1 MRYSGAKIFLEALKK
16 EGVTKVF
23 GYPGGAVLPIFDE
36 LYKDKDLSVY
46 LVRHEQNATFAA
58 DGYARASGKPGTVL
72 VTSGPGATNTVTGI
86 ANAYMDSIPIV
97 VFTGQ
102 VSTSLV
108 GSDAFQEVDTTGI
121 TRPITKWNRM
131 VKRVEDLAWTI
142 KAGYYIAST
151 GRPGPV
157 VIDLPKDIQVM
168 ETEFDYPDKV
178 ELRSYKP
185 QYKGHSLQIKKAVE
199 AIKKSK
205 RPVIYAGGGVIHS
218 NASKELI
225 ELAEK
230 LQAPITTTL
239 MGLGAV
245 PSGHPL
251 YLGMLGMHG
260 TVYANYAVS
269 HCDLLIAVGA
279 RFDDRV
285 TGKVETF
292 APNAVKIHIDIDPSS
307 ISKNV
312 IVDIPIVGDVKEVLR
327 DILPHVSKLD
337 TEEWLE
343 QIEEWKKE
351 HPLRYKNSDDVIKPQ
366 YLIEVVSDILEG
378 KESIVT
384 ADVGQHQMWVAQYFK
399 FKKPRS
405 FMNSGGLG
413 SMGYAFPA
421 AIGAKI
427 ARPDATVVAFVGDG
441 SFQMTLQE
449 LASVSEYNVPV
460 KVVIVNNFYL
470 GMVRQWQDLFYD
482 KRYSSVFLGADEKTY
497 VPDFVKLA
505 EAYNVKSLRVEK
517 PSELKSAV
525 KKMLD
530 HDGPFVLDVWVEKEE
545 NVLPMVPAG
554 RGLLEMIEGM
564 A

>member
-36 LYKDKDLSVY
+36 LYKEKGLSVY

-185 QYKGHSLQIKKAVE
+185 QYKGHPLQIKKAVE

-366 YLIEVVSDILEG
+366 YLIEVVSDILG
-378 KESIVT
+378 AKESIVT

-405 FMNSGGLG
+405 FMTSGGLG

-482 KRYSSVFLGADEKTY
+482 KRYSSVFLAANEKTY
-497 VPDFVKLA
+497 IPDFVKLA

-525 KKMLD
+525 KEMLD

>member
-1 MRYSGAKIFLEALKK
+1 MKYSGARIFLEALKK
-16 EGVTKVF
+16 EGVKEVF

-36 LYKDKDLSVY
+36 LYKEKDLSVY

-58 DGYARASGKPGTVL
+58 DGYARAIGKPGTVL

-86 ANAYMDSIPIV
+86 ASAYMDSIPIV

-102 VSTSLV
+102 VSTYLV

-185 QYKGHSLQIKKAVE
+185 QYKGHPLQIKKAVE

-245 PSGHPL
+245 TSGHPL

-269 HCDLLIAVGA
+269 HCDLLIAIGA

-351 HPLRYKNSDDVIKPQ
+351 HPLKYKNSDDVIKPQ

-378 KESIVT
+378 KEAIVT

-405 FMNSGGLG
+405 FMTSGGLG
-413 SMGYAFPA
+413 AMGYAFPA

-441 SFQMTLQE
+441 AFQMTFQE

-470 GMVRQWQDLFYD
+470 GMVRQWQELFYD

-497 VPDFVKLA
+497 IPDFVKLA

-525 KKMLD
+525 KEMLD

-554 RGLLEMIEGM
+554 RGLLEMIEAM

>member
-1 MRYSGAKIFLEALKK
+1 MRYSGARIFLEALKK

-36 LYKDKDLSVY
+36 LYKEKDLSVY
-46 LVRHEQNATFAA
+46 LVRHEQNAAFAA
-58 DGYARASGKPGTVL
+58 DGYARAIDKPGTVL

-86 ANAYMDSIPIV
+86 ASAYMDSIPIV

-185 QYKGHSLQIKKAVE
+185 QYKGHPLQIKKAVE

-405 FMNSGGLG
+405 FMTSGGLG

-470 GMVRQWQDLFYD
+470 GMVRQWQELFYD
-482 KRYSSVFLGADEKTY
+482 KRYSSVFLAANEKAY
-497 VPDFVKLA
+497 IPDFVKLA

-525 KKMLD
+525 KEMLD
-530 HDGPFVLDVWVEKEE
+530 YDGPFVLDVWVEKEE

-554 RGLLEMIEGM
+554 RGLLEMIEAM

>member
-1 MRYSGAKIFLEALKK
+1 
-16 EGVTKVF
+16 
-23 GYPGGAVLPIFDE
+23 
-36 LYKDKDLSVY
+36 
-46 LVRHEQNATFAA
+46 
-58 DGYARASGKPGTVL
+58 
-72 VTSGPGATNTVTGI
+72 
-86 ANAYMDSIPIV
+86 
-97 VFTGQ
+97 
-102 VSTSLV
+102 
-108 GSDAFQEVDTTGI
+108 
-121 TRPITKWNRM
+121 
-131 VKRVEDLAWTI
+131 
-142 KAGYYIAST
+142 
-151 GRPGPV
+151 
-157 VIDLPKDIQVM
+157 
-168 ETEFDYPDKV
+168 
-178 ELRSYKP
+178 
-185 QYKGHSLQIKKAVE
+185 
-199 AIKKSK
+199 
-205 RPVIYAGGGVIHS
+205 
-218 NASKELI
+218 
-225 ELAEK
+225 
-230 LQAPITTTL
+230 
-239 MGLGAV
+239 
-245 PSGHPL
+245 
-251 YLGMLGMHG
+251 MHG

-312 IVDIPIVGDVKEVLR
+312 IVDIPIVGDIKEVLR

-405 FMNSGGLG
+405 FMTSGGLG
-413 SMGYAFPA
+413 AMGYAFPA

-441 SFQMTLQE
+441 AFQMTLQE

-470 GMVRQWQDLFYD
+470 GMVRQWQELFYD
-482 KRYSSVFLGADEKTY
+482 KRYSSVFLAANEKTY
-497 VPDFVKLA
+497 IPDFVKLA

-525 KKMLD
+525 KEMLD

-554 RGLLEMIEGM
+554 RGILEMIEAM

>member
-1 MRYSGAKIFLEALKK
+1 MRYSGAKIFWESLKK
-16 EGVTKVF
+16 EGITKVF

-36 LYKDKDLSVY
+36 LYKEKNIDVY
-46 LVRHEQNATFAA
+46 LVRHEQNAAFAA
-58 DGYARASGKPGTVL
+58 DGYARASGRPGTAL
-72 VTSGPGATNTVTGI
+72 VTSGPGATNTITGI
-86 ANAYMDSIPIV
+86 ASAYMDSIPIV

-108 GSDAFQEVDTTGI
+108 GSDAFQEVDTTGV

-131 VKRVEDLAWTI
+131 VKKVEDLVWTI
-142 KAGYYIAST
+142 KAGYYIATT

-157 VIDLPKDIQVM
+157 VIDLPKDVQIN
-168 ETEFDYPDKV
+168 ETEFDNYPEKI

-185 QYKGHSLQIKKAVE
+185 QYKGHPVQIKKAVE

-230 LQAPITTTL
+230 LQSPITTTL
-239 MGLGAV
+239 LGLGAV
-245 PSGHPL
+245 PSSHPL

-269 HCDLLIAVGA
+269 HCDLLIAIGA

-312 IVDIPIVGDVKEVLR
+312 IVDIPIVGDVKEVLK
-327 DILPHVSKLD
+327 DLLPLVNKLD
-337 TEEWLE
+337 TDEWLE
-343 QIEEWKKE
+343 QIDEWKKG
-351 HPLRYKNSDDVIKPQ
+351 HPLTYSNSDSAIKPQ
-366 YLIEVVSDILEG
+366 YLIETVSDMTSGDAIVVS
-378 KESIVT
+378 
-384 ADVGQHQMWVAQYFK
+384 DVGQHQMWVAQYFK
-399 FKKPRS
+399 FKRPRS
-405 FMNSGGLG
+405 FMTSGGLG

-421 AIGAKI
+421 SIGAKI
-427 ARPDATVVAFVGDG
+427 ARPDATVIAFVGDG
-441 SFQMTLQE
+441 SFQMTLQD
-449 LASVSEYNVPV
+449 LASVSENNIPV
-460 KVVIVNNFYL
+460 KVIIVNNFYL

-482 KRYSSVFLGADEKTY
+482 KRYSSVFLGAGEKTY

-517 PSELKSAV
+517 PSELKSAI
-525 KKMLD
+525 KEMLD

>member
-1 MRYSGAKIFLEALKK
+1 MRYSGARIFLEALKK
-16 EGVTKVF
+16 EGVTKIF

-36 LYKDKDLSVY
+36 LYKEKDLSVY
-46 LVRHEQNATFAA
+46 LVRHEQNAAFAA
-58 DGYARASGKPGTVL
+58 DGYARASGRPGTVL

-86 ANAYMDSIPIV
+86 ASAYMDSIPIV

-142 KAGYYIAST
+142 KTGYYIATT

-157 VIDLPKDIQVM
+157 VIDLPKDVQVM
-168 ETEFDYPDKV
+168 ETEFDYPEKI
-178 ELRSYKP
+178 ELKSYKP
-185 QYKGHSLQIKKAVE
+185 QYKGHPLQIKKAIE

-269 HCDLLIAVGA
+269 HCDLLIAIGA

-312 IVDIPIVGDVKEVLR
+312 VVDIPIVGDVKEVLK

-337 TEEWLE
+337 TADWLE
-343 QIEEWKKE
+343 QIEEWKQE
-351 HPLRYKNSDDVIKPQ
+351 HPLRYKNSDTVIKPQ
-366 YLIEVVSDILEG
+366 YLVEVVSDALESR
-378 KESIVT
+378 EAIVT

-399 FKKPRS
+399 FKRPRS
-405 FMNSGGLG
+405 FMTSGGLG
-413 SMGYAFPA
+413 AMGYAFPA

-427 ARPDATVVAFVGDG
+427 ARPDVTVVAFVGDG
-441 SFQMTLQE
+441 SFQMTLQD
-449 LASVSEYNVPV
+449 LASVSEYDVPV
-460 KVVIVNNFYL
+460 KVIIVNNFYL

-482 KRYSSVFLGADEKTY
+482 KRYSSVFLGVSEKTY

-505 EAYNVKSLRVEK
+505 DAYGVKSLRVEK

-525 KKMLD
+525 KEMLD
-530 HDGPFVLDVWVEKEE
+530 HNGPFVLDVWVEKEE

-554 RGLLEMIEGM
+554 RGLLEMIEAM

>member
-1 MRYSGAKIFLEALKK
+1 MRYSGARIFLEALKK
-16 EGVTKVF
+16 EGVTEVF

-36 LYKDKDLSVY
+36 LYKEKDLSVY
-46 LVRHEQNATFAA
+46 LVRHEQNAAFAA

-86 ANAYMDSIPIV
+86 ASAYMDSIPIV

-131 VKRVEDLAWTI
+131 VKRVEDLTWTI

-185 QYKGHSLQIKKAVE
+185 QYKGHQLQIKKAVE

-312 IVDIPIVGDVKEVLR
+312 IVDIPIVGDIKEVLR

-405 FMNSGGLG
+405 FMTSGGLG
-413 SMGYAFPA
+413 AMGYAFPA

-441 SFQMTLQE
+441 AFQMTLQE

-470 GMVRQWQDLFYD
+470 GMVRQWQELFYD
-482 KRYSSVFLGADEKTY
+482 KRYSSVFLAANEKAY
-497 VPDFVKLA
+497 IPDFVKLA

-525 KKMLD
+525 KEMLD

-554 RGLLEMIEGM
+554 RGILEMIEAM

>member
-1 MRYSGAKIFLEALKK
+1 MRYSGARIFLEALKK

-36 LYKDKDLSVY
+36 LYKEKDLSVY

-58 DGYARASGKPGTVL
+58 DGYARAIGKPGTVL

-86 ANAYMDSIPIV
+86 ASAYMDSIPIV

-185 QYKGHSLQIKKAVE
+185 QYKGHPLQIKKAVE

-269 HCDLLIAVGA
+269 HCDLLIAIGA

-351 HPLRYKNSDDVIKPQ
+351 HPLRYKNSDDVVKPQ

-405 FMNSGGLG
+405 FMTSGGLG

-482 KRYSSVFLGADEKTY
+482 KRYSSVFLAANEKTY
-497 VPDFVKLA
+497 IPDFVKLA

-554 RGLLEMIEGM
+554 RGLLEMIEAM